1 MNRVC
6 IMLMEILVSS
16 SGRCLGYR
24 TTHSQ
29 HTIGTSIT
37 VLSNLWQ
44 EIGQPAKVQLQ
55 VNATLSTFRIQPTYI
70 RISLFF
76 RRTEAE
82 QWEILEQG
90 KTLPFWERYIQIE
103 NNGVRLSTWYNDI
116 TYIHYHMCV
125 PHLSVWILYIL
136 PHTYFT
142 LSEWKS
148 HYSFS
153 HNHSVSVELWRG
165 KCCVSD
171 SGHYSKQFERKL
183 VCVYDE

>member
-1 MNRVC
+1 
-6 IMLMEILVSS
+6 MLMEILVSS

-29 HTIGTSIT
+29 HTIGTSII

-90 KTLPFWERYIQIE
+90 KTLPF
-103 NNGVRLSTWYNDI
+103 
-116 TYIHYHMCV
+116 
-125 PHLSVWILYIL
+125 
-136 PHTYFT
+136 
-142 LSEWKS
+142 
-148 HYSFS
+148 
-153 HNHSVSVELWRG
+153 
-165 KCCVSD
+165 
-171 SGHYSKQFERKL
+171 
-183 VCVYDE
+183 